1 MKDIKKEYTNGE
13 VTIVWKPDQCIH
25 SGNCFRG
32 LNEVF
37 NPQKRPWV
45 SPDGTTSQK
54 IIDQIKRCPS
64 GALSYFMNK
73 DGAVGA
79 ESSPESTTLIEP
91 TPNGPLLVH
100 GNITVKAGD
109 DTVTKSK
116 VTAFCRCG
124 GSANK
129 PYCDGTHR
137 RINFKS

>member
-54 IIDQIKRCPS
+54 IIDQVKRCPS

-73 DGAVGA
+73 GDAA
-79 ESSPESTTLIEP
+79 EVEPSMDSTTLVEP
-91 TPNGPLLVH
+91 TLNGPLLIH
-100 GNITVKAGD
+100 GNISVKVGD
-109 DTVTKSK
+109 DTVTKSN

-124 GSANK
+124 GSGNK
-129 PYCDGTHR
+129 PYCDGSHR
-137 RINFKS
+137 RISFKS